1 MKRLNW
7 RLVITFTALG
17 IISTDSSVIAAG
29 FEIKTWN
36 TESLGQANAGSA
48 VQFGNVEYMT
58 RNPALLAQMTRYQ
71 ASASLAGIF
80 PSIKFKNSGSTLTD
94 TNTNISGGNG
104 GDAGQNAAVPALYLG
119 LPYGEKLK
127 FGIAAT
133 IPWGLKTS
141 YSNGWV
147 GRYWNLDSSMKT
159 ININPA
165 AAYKFDEQ
173 WAVGAGLQIQYMDV
187 KLTRAINTPTALDG
201 AIAQAP
207 AGIQAALRTA
217 ATGVGLEPLG
227 NANNDIRARFSG
239 NDWAV
244 GATAGIT
251 YQPFKCTKLGL
262 SYRSQV
268 EHKLRGSKAFNIP
281 TATSNALT
289 AFGPAVGGVGAQIV
303 AGLAPRITNADIKS
317 SISTPESVLFG
328 ASHDFTSEWTVLG
341 ELAWTHWSRVKEI
354 RIVTTTITG
363 VADDVTTFKW
373 KDTLSGALGVNYRPM
388 RLKGWTFR
396 TGVAYD
402 PTPVRTQYRVPAVP
416 DNDRFWLSAGIGYE
430 LHDAW
435 KFSLSYA
442 HEFMKD
448 ADSALRPS
456 ATAPEAIKGNLIGKY
471 TGSVDIVAAQ
481 VVYRF

>member
-1 MKRLNW
+1 MKKMNW
-7 RLVITFTALG
+7 YLATMLTVLG
-17 IISTDSSVIAAG
+17 TISTGRPVFAAG

-36 TESLGQANAGSA
+36 AESLGQANAGST
-48 VQFGNVEYMT
+48 VQFGSIEYMT
-58 RNPALLAQMTRYQ
+58 RNPALLAQMMRYQ

-80 PSIKFKNSGSTLTD
+80 PSIKFKNAGSTLTG
-94 TNTNISGGNG
+94 TNTPISGGNG
-104 GDAGQNAAVPALYLG
+104 GDGGQNAAVPAIYLG

-127 FGIAAT
+127 FGLAAT
-133 IPWGLKTS
+133 VPWGLKTS
-141 YSNGWV
+141 YSQGWV

-165 AAYKFDEQ
+165 VAYKFDEQ
-173 WAVGAGLQIQYMDV
+173 WAVGAGLQLQYMDV

-201 AIAQAP
+201 AIGQAL
-207 AGIQAALRTA
+207 AGVQAALRA
-217 ATGVGLEPLG
+217 AAAGVGLDPQG
-227 NANNDIRARFSG
+227 NANNDIRARFRG
-239 NDWAV
+239 DDWAV

-251 YQPFKCTKLGL
+251 YQPFKWTKLGL

-268 EHKLRGSKAFNIP
+268 DHKLRGTKAFNIP

-289 AFGPAVGGVGAQIV
+289 AFSGLGGAAIV
-303 AGLAPRITNADIKS
+303 AGLTPRITNANIKS
-317 SISTPESVLFG
+317 SISTPESVLLG
-328 ASHDFTSEWTVLG
+328 ASHDVTSEWTVLG

-354 RIVTTTITG
+354 RIVTTTVAG
-363 VADDVTTFKW
+363 VADDVTTFKL
-373 KDTLSGALGVNYRPM
+373 KDTLSGALGVHYRPM

-402 PTPVRTQYRVPAVP
+402 PTPVRTQYRVPAIP
-416 DNDRFWLSAGIGYE
+416 DNDRFWLSAGVGYE

-442 HEFMKD
+442 HEFVKD

-456 ATAPEAIKGNLIGKY
+456 ATSAETIKGNLIGKY
-471 TGSVDIVAAQ
+471 KGSVDIIAAQ